1 MAEQFQTSFI
11 PKKAVET
18 QAPQGGFSG
27 AGIASFIGILSL
39 VVSVALAGGVF
50 AYDIYLNNAITRKEA
65 QLQQQRDAF
74 APEVIRDMSRLST
87 KISVSENL
95 LTQHIATSEIFNLLQ
110 ALTLQTV
117 RFTSF
122 SFSTTEK
129 GIQVTMQGEG
139 LSFTSVALQADEF
152 ARNANFTGTVFS
164 SFALNNV
171 GNVTFSVITT
181 VNPKI
186 ISYPESVT
194 KRGTA
199 VMDVP
204 VQPVATVPQEQSLP
218 APEEAQA
225 VQAPETP
232 EAVEN
237 PQTF

>member
-18 QAPQGGFSG
+18 KAPQGGFSG
-27 AGIASFIGILSL
+27 AGIASFVGILVL
-39 VVSVALAGGVF
+39 VISVALAGGVF
-50 AYDIYLNNAITRKEA
+50 AYDIYLNNAVARKEA

-74 APEVIRDMSRLST
+74 APEVIRDMARLST
-87 KISVSENL
+87 KISVAENL
-95 LTQHIATSEIFNLLQ
+95 LTQHIATSEVFNLLQ
-110 ALTLQTV
+110 TLTLQTV

-122 SFSTTEK
+122 AFSNTEK

-152 ARNANFTGTVFS
+152 ARNANLTGTVFS

-181 VNPKI
+181 INPKI

-199 VMDVP
+199 VMEVP
-204 VQPVATVPQEQSLP
+204 VQPIATVPQTETQQPQTDEQSLP
-218 APEEAQA
+218 APTATE
-225 VQAPETP
+225 PS
-232 EAVEN
+232 EN